1 MVTNEFKR
9 KLTGI
14 YQDVSQ
20 TDYETTMGKEEQ
32 LSNY

>member
-14 YQDVSQ
+14 YQDESQ
-20 TDYETTMGKEEQ
+20 GNYETT
-32 LSNY
+32 LSNEEKTVH

>member
-20 TDYETTMGKEEQ
+20 TDYETTMDK
-32 LSNY
+32 